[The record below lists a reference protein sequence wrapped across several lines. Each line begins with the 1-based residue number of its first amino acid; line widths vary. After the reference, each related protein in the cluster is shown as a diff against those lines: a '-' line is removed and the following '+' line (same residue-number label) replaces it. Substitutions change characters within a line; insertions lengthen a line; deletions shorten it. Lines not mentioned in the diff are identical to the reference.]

1 MEVKLI
7 NYSQADGEYLID
19 STSAQ
24 EMVAFCARVSNPD
37 NQMNSETSAGL
48 IKYLIRHKHWSPFEM
63 VSACLE
69 IKTTRDIAQT
79 DTET

>member
-24 EMVAFCARVSNPD
+24 EMVLFVRESVI
-37 NQMNSETSAGL
+37 L
-48 IKYLIRHKHWSPFEM
+48 I
-63 VSACLE
+63 
-69 IKTTRDIAQT
+69 IK
-79 DTET
+79 

>member
-24 EMVAFCARVSNPD
+24 EMVAFCARVGNPD

-48 IKYLIRHKHWSPFEM
+48 IKYLIRHKHW
-63 VSACLE
+63 
-69 IKTTRDIAQT
+69 
-79 DTET
+79 

>member
-37 NQMNSETSAGL
+37 NQMLGHDIVGNPAGQIDFGTACCIHNIHETHWPYGL
-48 IKYLIRHKHWSPFEM
+48 L
-63 VSACLE
+63 
-69 IKTTRDIAQT
+69 TRFD
-79 DTET
+79 